1 MTRWEP
7 DARGRLERAAL
18 ELFAERGYDQTTVAD
33 IAARAGVTKRTF
45 FRHFADKREA
55 LFAGGDAFQA
65 LFVDGLAAAPASA
78 SPLAAIAASFEPVAA
93 FFVDRREFAARRHAV
108 IDASPELRERE
119 LVKLASVSAAL
130 AAGLRERGVPEPDAS
145 VTAET
150 AIGVFRSAF
159 DRWIADG
166 EEREFG
172 ALLDESLAALRAV
185 TAQP

>member
-1 MTRWEP
+1 M
-7 DARGRLERAAL
+7 
-18 ELFAERGYDQTTVAD
+18 
-33 IAARAGVTKRTF
+33 
-45 FRHFADKREA
+45 
-55 LFAGGDAFQA
+55 
-65 LFVDGLAAAPASA
+65 
-78 SPLAAIAASFEPVAA
+78 
-93 FFVDRREFAARRHAV
+93 

-166 EEREFG
+166 EERELG